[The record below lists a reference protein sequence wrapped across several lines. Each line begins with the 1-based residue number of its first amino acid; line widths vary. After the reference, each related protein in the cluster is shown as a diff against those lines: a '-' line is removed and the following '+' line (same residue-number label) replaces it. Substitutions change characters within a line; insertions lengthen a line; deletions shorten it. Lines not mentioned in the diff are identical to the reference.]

1 MRENESSL
9 RALPLEGVPLRELT
23 VQGNGKDAEISAV
36 AADGRRFLLG
46 TCEPSLEI
54 ALRGTVLTQ
63 LHALDDVSLR
73 VRYTAARLVLER
85 AYVDY
90 PGDEADWEKDLAQ
103 FTQGQ
108 PMTWAIRLASF
119 ELVGAESQEGS

>member
-1 MRENESSL
+1 M
-9 RALPLEGVPLRELT
+9 RALPLEGVPLREFI
-23 VQGNGKDAEISAV
+23 VEGNGKDAELSAV

-46 TCEPSLEI
+46 NCEPSLEI
-54 ALRGTVLTQ
+54 AVRGTVLTQ

-90 PGDEADWEKDLAQ
+90 PGSEADWEKDLAR
-103 FTQGQ
+103 FTRGQ
-108 PMTWAIRLASF
+108 PMAWAIRVASF
-119 ELVGAESQEGS
+119 ELVGTESQEGG